1 MSSFCLLI
9 VAYKSLTAISP
20 LGIDGVNDNNDPTQ
34 EEMSAKP
41 AAAAAATAA
50 KGKIAAGKKTTGE
63 TEVDYLPPA
72 CKVPKLY
79 GFGTE
84 HVFAVSYDTERAT
97 DYCLVSF
104 YLSGV
109 MPEDGF
115 SASLSPDGYTIS
127 MSCPVDA
134 FLFSMEH
141 LCSIMGMKYSD
152 SHVQV

>member
-1 MSSFCLLI
+1 M
-9 VAYKSLTAISP
+9 
-20 LGIDGVNDNNDPTQ
+20 PTLAEVPRTKQ
-34 EEMSAKP
+34 W
-41 AAAAAATAA
+41 
-50 KGKIAAGKKTTGE
+50 GKY
-63 TEVDYLPPA
+63 DR
-72 CKVPKLY
+72 LY

-84 HVFAVSYDTERAT
+84 DIFAVSYDTQGTT

-115 SASLSPDGYTIS
+115 SVSLSSDGYTIS
-127 MSCPVDA
+127 MSHPVDA